1 MILAELYL
9 RDFKQFYG
17 EHRFTP
23 PPEGIVAIIGPNGA
37 GKTTLFEAIEWCLF
51 SPREILAD
59 EIPTRGKAA
68 QPCVRVI
75 LHDPRDNV
83 RYVIERKLRRN
94 SSVASIYRED
104 QPETPLV
111 QGSRQVSEYVAR
123 HLIGLDHRAFVSTF
137 FTRQKELSFFGSLRE
152 TDRRREVG
160 RLLGLETIRRAQQ
173 AIAEERAT
181 ARQQASVFAIQFK
194 ELSASRDFAAERAG
208 ADALVAEREA
218 EAAAAEAHLAAVSQ
232 ALIEAQ
238 ERLRALQELER
249 QDRDLRLEIERLAGD
264 ERAALA
270 RRDAAQDA
278 LARLDESARLR
289 ETLVPI
295 AASEPELLAEVRRH
309 EAERD
314 RHRQA
319 EQLRTNIARAQ
330 RMLADVVSRLQ
341 RAVQQVEAPDIAGW
355 RWRSEDEADPVGAAR
370 RLIDVAESLD
380 ANGVAER
387 AQQLA
392 TCLSLA
398 QRRNQEHEKLVRYQD
413 VFDGLERKRAALL
426 ADGDPQA
433 VIAQAR
439 KERDAALAAAQEARA
454 NAQQA
459 RETIA
464 QYRAIIANLQAS
476 RLDDRC
482 PTCARPFRPG
492 EIELTLAALTD
503 QVELQEKKVASAEER
518 RRREERRAQEAEQAE
533 QAAQQRQHELAK
545 LAGRLED
552 GRKKIAEQR
561 EAWEAAEEACSHALR
576 ACGIETE
583 PEPAAVEAAQA
594 QAQRYGRVAATIP
607 VLWELSERAAQAIA
621 DRQEAEEGLAALGP
635 VAYDAGAHQRSVEA
649 LTAARDAVA
658 RIFQIDRELAQRS
671 ERQGDLEAALT
682 DLARIA
688 EARALLETKRAALG
702 FDPIALERAQQ
713 AAQEASEAERAA
725 LEQRSLAHERQREAK
740 AQRDRLVEE
749 HQRIH
754 ELGERASASERQ
766 ADLLDQMY
774 REFTLFEQYVAMH
787 MAPQL
792 ADHTSELVRAITE
805 GKYDRVEFNE
815 NYGIEVFD
823 GVDEKFPM
831 EEFSGGERDVIALC
845 ARLAL
850 SRLIGSMAHR
860 PPGFLVLDEVFGA
873 LDRDRRNA
881 VLETL
886 GALAGTADAF
896 HQLFIISHVEDVRAS
911 PIFSEIW
918 RVTETTDGI
927 SRLENLTESGGVEDL

>member
-23 PPEGIVAIIGPNGA
+23 PPEGVVAIIGPNGA

-51 SPREILAD
+51 SPREIVSD

-75 LHDPRDNV
+75 LHDPREDV
-83 RYVIERKLRRN
+83 RYVIERQLRR
-94 SSVASIYRED
+94 SSATALVYRED

-137 FTRQKELSFFGSLRE
+137 FTRQKELSFFGSLKE
-152 TDRRREVG
+152 TERRREVG

-173 AIAEERAT
+173 AIADERST
-181 ARQQASVFAIQFK
+181 ARQQANVFAIQYQ
-194 ELSASRDFAAERAG
+194 EQSSGRDFAAELAD
-208 ADALVAEREA
+208 ADALVAMREVDV
-218 EAAAAEAHLAAVSQ
+218 AAAETHLAVVSQ

-238 ERLRALQELER
+238 DRLTALQDLER

-264 ERAALA
+264 ERAAQA

-295 AASEPELLAEVRRH
+295 AAGEPELLAEVRWH
-309 EAERD
+309 EAERE
-314 RHRQA
+314 RRRQA
-319 EQLRTNIARAQ
+319 EQLNASIARAQ
-330 RMLADVVSRLQ
+330 KTLEDVTSRI
-341 RAVQQVEAPDIAGW
+341 RRTVEQVDALDIAGW
-355 RWRSEDEADPVGAAR
+355 SWRSADNADPVGAVQ
-370 RLIDVAESLD
+370 RLIDVALALD
-380 ANGVAER
+380 ADRVAKY

-398 QRRNQEHEKLVRYQD
+398 QRRDQEHTKLVNYQNW
-413 VFDGLERKRAALL
+413 FDALEQQHAALL
-426 ADGDPQA
+426 AEGDPQDA
-433 VIAQAR
+433 LAQAR
-439 KERDAALAAAQEARA
+439 HERDAALAAVQEAKA
-454 NAQQA
+454 SLQQA
-459 RETIA
+459 RQAIA
-464 QYRAIIANLQAS
+464 QYQGIIANLQAS

-492 EIELTLAALTD
+492 EIELTLAALSD
-503 QVELQEKKVASAEER
+503 QVEMQEQRIAIMAEQQ
-518 RRREERRAQEAEQAE
+518 RREEQRAKEAEKAE
-533 QAAQQRQHELAK
+533 TAAQQRQQELAK

-561 EAWEAAEEACSHALR
+561 EAWEAAERACAEALR

-583 PEPAAVEAAQA
+583 PEPAMVEAAQA

-607 VLWELSERAAQAIA
+607 VLQELSQRAAQALV
-621 DRQEAEEGLAALGP
+621 DRREAEEALAALGP
-635 VAYDAGAHQRSVEA
+635 IAYDAAAHQRSADA
-649 LTAARDAVA
+649 LAAARDAVA
-658 RIFQIDRELAQRS
+658 RIFQIDRELAQRP
-671 ERQGDLEAALT
+671 EREAELAAALADLDHFTEKRARLEAQ
-682 DLARIA
+682 
-688 EARALLETKRAALG
+688 RAALG
-702 FDPIALERAQQ
+702 FDPLALERAQQ

-725 LEQRSLAHERQREAK
+725 LEQRHLAHERHRQATHQRE
-740 AQRDRLVEE
+740 RLLEE
-749 HQRIH
+749 HQRIN
-754 ELGERASASERQ
+754 ELAERASASERQ

-774 REFTLFEQYVAMH
+774 REFTAFEQFVAMQ

-873 LDRDRRNA
+873 LDRDRRSA

-918 RVTETTDGI
+918 RVTETADGI
-927 SRLENLTESGGVEDL
+927 SRLENLAETGGIEDL